1 MEQITIT
8 REEFKKRII
17 DNPKSYGIVRMLRQH
32 PEKAEGHELKLL
44 LEELTTMIILSEIES
59 ELFGDGE
66 EQKTE
71 EAKPAVQELPFT

>member
-8 REEFKKRII
+8 REEFKERIV
-17 DNPKSYGIVRMLRQH
+17 DNPKSYGVVRMLRQH
-32 PEKAEGHELKLL
+32 PEMAKGRELMSA
-44 LEELTTMIILSEIES
+44 LEEITTMIILSEIES

-71 EAKPAVQELPFT
+71 PAVPDLPFA

>member
-8 REEFKKRII
+8 REEFKERIV
-17 DNPKSYGIVRMLRQH
+17 DNPKSYGVVHMLRQH
-32 PEKAEGHELKLL
+32 PEMAKGRELMSA
-44 LEELTTMIILSEIES
+44 LEEITTMIILSEIES

-71 EAKPAVQELPFT
+71 PAVPDLPFA